1 MTKTQDLEL
10 VLNSIRS
17 KRSIA
22 FVKGLFRTLNQL
34 YRECIDRV
42 QERAAGDNDASD
54 DEEVKPH
61 VPTISLAD
69 LRSSLSNGESV
80 ITEIDMVENVFE
92 TIEREIHSTS
102 SEESPGKNHQ
112 YLLAVTMAYASSL
125 LSFLIFPHRRLQTFL
140 LELTVDSRS
149 YTSLRQLLNF
159 HVIMDSPEVLEKL
172 GSIPAREPWV
182 SLARLDMAK
191 RMNRTDIVVEC
202 LFEQDRSREVI
213 EYVRR
218 YDPKFEIEKVF
229 NLLGK
234 NVTQTRKAVWE
245 QVETWNVTPGLLEDD
260 RPVLSHRVVMLNSS

>member
-1 MTKTQDLEL
+1 
-10 VLNSIRS
+10 
-17 KRSIA
+17 
-22 FVKGLFRTLNQL
+22 
-34 YRECIDRV
+34 
-42 QERAAGDNDASD
+42 
-54 DEEVKPH
+54 
-61 VPTISLAD
+61 
-69 LRSSLSNGESV
+69 
-80 ITEIDMVENVFE
+80 MVENVFE

-202 LFEQDRSREVI
+202 LCEQDRSREVI